1 MLSDEEGRWVWR
13 VVIALMVLV
22 FGLSFL
28 MLGMAWLTKTRA
40 GEVRECMKLVQLTA
54 PLDVTQA
61 DPDYAFYAA
70 LRWCNDFVETG
81 GREKE
86 P

>member
-1 MLSDEEGRWVWR
+1 MLSARMEIIVAVLGLA
-13 VVIALMVLV
+13 AL
-22 FGLSFL
+22 GLAFSFL
-28 MLGMAWLTKTRA
+28 LLGSAWLTKTRA
-40 GEVRECMKLVQLTA
+40 GEVRECMKLVQSTA